1 MELKQKT
8 LGDFFSSIKK
18 IINKSGDQ
26 KERVITIVRGLTGVV
41 LATSQIQCYE
51 NSVSIHASPI
61 EKMEILSRKK
71 MIEEKLRSETG
82 ETYTIR

>member
-1 MELKQKT
+1 MDLKQKT

-26 KERVITIVRGLTGVV
+26 KERVITIVKGLTGVV
-41 LATSQIQCYE
+41 LSSSQIQCYE

-61 EKMEILSRKK
+61 EKMEILNRKK
-71 MIEEKLRSETG
+71 MIEEKLKSETG
-82 ETYTIR
+82 EMYTIR